1 MTNKNTNW
9 SFKKWLQTQEATSV
23 EDIPSRSNSSNS
35 SSSSSIKKIKPIDKS
50 KNKRLAIKS
59 HIRPVVQPSRTYT

>member
-23 EDIPSRSNSSNS
+23 EDIPSHPNS
-35 SSSSSIKKIKPIDKS
+35 SSSSSIKKNKPIDKS